1 MKDVQM
7 DIMATLSQL
16 VTIVNPVDVTQM
28 RILAHQGK
36 PLSMI
41 LLSHVW
47 LKKVNVQATNI
58 QTLASNNHS
67 HSPPLTFCDAK
78 IVCSA

>member
-47 LKKVNVQATNI
+47 LKKVNVQVTVIHTIAS
-58 QTLASNNHS
+58 TL
-67 HSPPLTFCDAK
+67 CDFD
-78 IVCSA
+78 S

>member
-7 DIMATLSQL
+7 DIMATLSRL

-36 PLSMI
+36 QLSMI

-47 LKKVNVQATNI
+47 LKKVNI
-58 QTLASNNHS
+58 
-67 HSPPLTFCDAK
+67 
-78 IVCSA
+78 

>member
-28 RILAHQGK
+28 RILAHQGRQ
-36 PLSMI
+36 LLMI

-47 LKKVNVQATNI
+47 LEKVNVQATNI
-58 QTLASNNHS
+58 QT
-67 HSPPLTFCDAK
+67 
-78 IVCSA
+78 

>member
-1 MKDVQM
+1 M

-36 PLSMI
+36 LSMI

-47 LKKVNVQATNI
+47 LKKVNI
-58 QTLASNNHS
+58 
-67 HSPPLTFCDAK
+67 
-78 IVCSA
+78 